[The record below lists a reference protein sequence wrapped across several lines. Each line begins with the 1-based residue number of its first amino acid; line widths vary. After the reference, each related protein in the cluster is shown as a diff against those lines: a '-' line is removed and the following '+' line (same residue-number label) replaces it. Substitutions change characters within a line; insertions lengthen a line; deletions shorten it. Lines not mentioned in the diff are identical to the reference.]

1 MELSQTVSDVA
12 TWSVDLVPL
21 IVGAV
26 VLVAIFGLLV
36 AILVVLVRAQKRSL
50 APEEVKQ
57 AIQHAEERA
66 RSIVAEA
73 HAAAREA
80 RLEIEKE
87 RVRALNEDQQATAR
101 FVDAYTL
108 KLDKVVQELSYGL
121 EKEHMR
127 VTSKFVEGLQSIEE
141 RVAHNAGEAKQSMD
155 SFTNQSSALFER
167 LAVEIEN
174 VERGIQHLAL
184 ALQEAAANEADR
196 NADIVRREMQKIG
209 KDTAA
214 SVTEVA
220 RGLDKVLRDS
230 VEGEF
235 TRISNELSQ
244 YRAARMNLVD
254 ERILSL
260 IEETTEIV
268 LQKKLSMQDQADL
281 VYRSLEDAK
290 ERGVFV

>member
-1 MELSQTVSDVA
+1 MQGVG
-12 TWSVDLVPL
+12 LVPF
-21 IVGAV
+21 IIGTV
-26 VLVAIFGLLV
+26 VLVSMFGLLV
-36 AILVVLVRAQKRSL
+36 AILVVLVRAQRQSL
-50 APEEVKQ
+50 APEEVTR

-73 HAAAREA
+73 HAMAREA

-101 FVDAYTL
+101 FIDAYTL

-127 VTSKFVEGLQSIEE
+127 VTAKFVEGLQSIEE

-155 SFTNQSSALFER
+155 SFTDQSSALFER

-290 ERGVFV
+290 ERGIFV

>member
-1 MELSQTVSDVA
+1 MGGGLGA
-12 TWSVDLVPL
+12 TILLAS
-21 IVGAV
+21 AFV
-26 VLVAIFGLLV
+26 VVFGLLV

-50 APEEVKQ
+50 TPDEVKA
-57 AIQHAEERA
+57 AIEHAEERA
-66 RSIVAEA
+66 RAIVAEA
-73 HAAAREA
+73 HASARDA
-80 RLEIEKE
+80 RLAIEKE
-87 RVRALNEDQQATAR
+87 RVRALNEDTQSVAR

-108 KLDKVVQELSYGL
+108 KLDKIVQDLSYGL

-127 VTSKFVEGLQSIEE
+127 VTAKFVEELQHIEE

-155 SFTNQSSALFER
+155 AFTDQSSALFER

-184 ALQEAAANEADR
+184 ALQEAAANEADK
-196 NADIVRREMQKIG
+196 NAEIVRREMQQIG

-220 RGLDKVLRDS
+220 QGLDKVLRDS

-235 TRISNELSQ
+235 MRISHELSQ

-281 VYRSLEDAK
+281 VYRSLEEAK
-290 ERGVFV
+290 ERGIFV

>member
-1 MELSQTVSDVA
+1 MELSQLFTEVV
-12 TWSVDLVPL
+12 VQGVGLVPF
-21 IVGAV
+21 IIGTV
-26 VLVAIFGLLV
+26 VLVSMFGLLV
-36 AILVVLVRAQKRSL
+36 AILVVLVRAQRQSL
-50 APEEVKQ
+50 APEEVTR
-57 AIQHAEERA
+57 ALQHAEERA

-73 HAAAREA
+73 HAMAREA

-101 FVDAYTL
+101 FIDAYTL

-127 VTSKFVEGLQSIEE
+127 VTAKFVEGLQSIEE

-155 SFTNQSSALFER
+155 SFTDQSSALFER

-290 ERGVFV
+290 ERGIFV